1 MINYFEPNGS
11 GTRMRVVVEF
21 DSPLGWLGTMVDRLF
36 LARYI
41 GGLIAKRNAVIK
53 KEAESSG
60 GA

>member
-1 MINYFEPNGS
+1 
-11 GTRMRVVVEF
+11 
-21 DSPLGWLGTMVDRLF
+21 MVDWLV